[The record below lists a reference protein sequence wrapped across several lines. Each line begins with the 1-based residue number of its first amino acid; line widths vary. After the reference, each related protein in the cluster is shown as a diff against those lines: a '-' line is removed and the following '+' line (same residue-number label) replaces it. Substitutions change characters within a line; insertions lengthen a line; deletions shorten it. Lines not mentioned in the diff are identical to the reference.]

1 MPMNLNLD
9 ADWGRIATIL
19 VLGTVAWVVTRKLLS
34 RLRVTLIAHA
44 DDDEEAKR
52 ITTLMRAIKQFVSM
66 LLLAVVVMLV
76 LSAIGINIA
85 PLLGAAGVAGVA
97 IGLAG
102 QGIARDF
109 IRGFSL
115 LADNQIRVGDAV
127 EVAGKSGV
135 VEEVHL
141 RHVMLRDYDGA
152 VHFIPTG
159 EIKIVTNRSYGH
171 AFATL
176 DVAVAENADVE
187 QAMRAMHAV
196 AEELRREP
204 AFAKLILEPIDVAG
218 VDGWAE
224 GALRIKA
231 RLKVVAGSD
240 ATVRREM
247 LRRLR
252 ERFERDG
259 VALPCARPPLA
270 MSAEAPAIVAGEGT
284 AARV

>member
-1 MPMNLNLD
+1 MNLNLD

-19 VLGTVAWVVTRKLLS
+19 ALGTIAWVVTRKLLS
-34 RLRVTLIAHA
+34 RLRITLIAHA
-44 DDDEEAKR
+44 DDEEEAKR

-115 LADNQIRVGDAV
+115 LVDNQIRVGDAV

-152 VHFIPTG
+152 VHWCTSSRPARSRSSPIAPTA
-159 EIKIVTNRSYGH
+159 TPSRSS
-171 AFATL
+171 TCPW
-176 DVAVAENADVE
+176 
-187 QAMRAMHAV
+187 RKTRTSS
-196 AEELRREP
+196 RR
-204 AFAKLILEPIDVAG
+204 
-218 VDGWAE
+218 
-224 GALRIKA
+224 
-231 RLKVVAGSD
+231 
-240 ATVRREM
+240 
-247 LRRLR
+247 
-252 ERFERDG
+252 
-259 VALPCARPPLA
+259 CARCTRSRKD
-270 MSAEAPAIVAGEGT
+270 SAAS
-284 AARV
+284 RRSRS